1 MATIKILANA
11 RRAYRTGGLS
21 ALIGVF
27 VRRLALSE
35 QTDAWM
41 RWCMSRYVELRGNM
55 FSLDGR
61 GHARVRCGCGQDFT
75 RWVTPEDAAED
86 LLRSAL
92 LAFEN

>member
-1 MATIKILANA
+1 
-11 RRAYRTGGLS
+11 
-21 ALIGVF
+21 
-27 VRRLALSE
+27 
-35 QTDAWM
+35 
-41 RWCMSRYVELRGNM
+41 MSRYVELRGNM

-75 RWVTPEDAAED
+75 RRVTPED